1 MVRIFGSLNSVAP
14 LLRTLALLPLTVA
27 PCRPASPSSTA
38 DRPVALHLARAAAVV
53 LSRHRISMDQAK
65 GLTCSSSCQE
75 RCFDDFLLGLRLNCH
90 RRHCRVVRQYLVM
103 HLR

>member
-1 MVRIFGSLNSVAP
+1 MVRIFGSPNSVAP
-14 LLRTLALLPLTVA
+14 LLRTLAHGSGKRV
-27 PCRPASPSSTA
+27 
-38 DRPVALHLARAAAVV
+38 DV
-53 LSRHRISMDQAK
+53 LQCKNCLRL
-65 GLTCSSSCQE
+65 GCQE